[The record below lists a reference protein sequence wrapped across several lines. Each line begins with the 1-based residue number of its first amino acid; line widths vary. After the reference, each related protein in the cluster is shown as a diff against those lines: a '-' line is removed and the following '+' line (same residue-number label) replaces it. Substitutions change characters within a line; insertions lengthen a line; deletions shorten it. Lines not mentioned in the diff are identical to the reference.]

1 MGRTGARAADA
12 PSTRPSV
19 RAPRLAIAATQSG
32 GPQKEKPTRSLQE
45 SQATSRN
52 NSLQAAPPWSEEKNA
67 PRRSLVLSFWK
78 ARRTDL
84 LSATAHLQVF
94 GDLFNAMIDPETEK
108 KKRTPAHMPGFA
120 VAAANPDLAVKMV
133 LRKEHAKK
141 AAWWKAH
148 ARLSSP
154 SGMPCDTLC
163 EIIKNE

>member
-1 MGRTGARAADA
+1 MQHGANGCPGRRRTQHAAQRPCAEARHR
-12 PSTRPSV
+12 SNTVWWTSEGE
-19 RAPRLAIAATQSG
+19 TQ
-32 GPQKEKPTRSLQE
+32 TE
-45 SQATSRN
+45 SWATSRN

>member
-1 MGRTGARAADA
+1 MVRREEPLRDARWCC
-12 PSTRPSV
+12 
-19 RAPRLAIAATQSG
+19 LFG
-32 GPQKEKPTRSLQE
+32 KPG
-45 SQATSRN
+45 
-52 NSLQAAPPWSEEKNA
+52 
-67 PRRSLVLSFWK
+67 VL
-78 ARRTDL
+78 TCCP
-84 LSATAHLQVF
+84 ATAHLQVF